1 MRWPEVKE
9 ACPRG
14 KPSVPFQRLTNAIL
28 KSGAQEHIAI
38 VTYVNIKVK
47 GVHVVYGLHKHL
59 MLKDEYLDGPISEG
73 MLLRLY
79 LYEKRG
85 GTARVV
91 SVERADDLDIHNPE
105 TSSYIKELKGTVNR
119 KTDASFA
126 FINQGSISCY
136 ISPVLVEKYK
146 LKNGSQAGFIAA
158 LVYNKKKD
166 TWNWNAVAQ
175 LGTM

>member
-1 MRWPEVKE
+1 
-9 ACPRG
+9 
-14 KPSVPFQRLTNAIL
+14 
-28 KSGAQEHIAI
+28 
-38 VTYVNIKVK
+38 
-47 GVHVVYGLHKHL
+47 
-59 MLKDEYLDGPISEG
+59 MLKDKFLDGPIGEG
-73 MLLRLY
+73 MLLKLY

-85 GTARVV
+85 GFVRIV
-91 SVERADDLDIHNPE
+91 SVERADALDIHNPE

-158 LVYNKKKD
+158 LVYNKKRYVELECSSSARDNVKD
-166 TWNWNAVAQ
+166 AHGALTVERRADVRRALSCGSNHCKISQ
-175 LGTM
+175 I

>member
-1 MRWPEVKE
+1 M
-9 ACPRG
+9 
-14 KPSVPFQRLTNAIL
+14 

-38 VTYVNIKVK
+38 VTHVSIKVG

-59 MLKDEYLDGPISEG
+59 MLKDKYLDGPVSEG
-73 MLLRLY
+73 TLLRLY

-91 SVERADDLDIHNPE
+91 SVECTDAQDIHNPE

-119 KTDASFA
+119 KNDASFA

-146 LKNGSQAGFIAA
+146 LKHGTQADFIAA

-175 LGTM
+175 FGEMEKMLTER